1 MTDSER
7 KGVWVI
13 LNAISTFVAGINNR
27 MGYVVFPEEQRE
39 MQGKIQKTLENMDFF
54 KDIEVKDNEWYWNY
68 AKVLFSPLLR
78 S

>member
-27 MGYVVFPEEQRE
+27 MGYVVFPEEQRK
-39 MQGKIQKTLENMDFF
+39 MQGKIQETLENINFF
-54 KDIEVKDNEWYWNY
+54 KAEEVKENEW
-68 AKVLFSPLLR
+68 
-78 S
+78 

>member
-27 MGYVVFPEEQRE
+27 MGYVVFPEEQRK
-39 MQGKIQKTLENMDFF
+39 MQGKIQETLENINFF
-54 KDIEVKDNEWYWNY
+54 KAEEVKENE
-68 AKVLFSPLLR
+68 
-78 S
+78 